1 LASGIDF
8 SSLFFALVVLVFSL
22 SVHEAAHAW
31 TASRLG
37 DNTARDLGRI
47 SLNPLVHIDPIGTIL
62 LPVLAFI
69 SKVPILGWAKPVPV
83 RTRGLLHPRRDL
95 ILIAAAGPASNL
107 VLVLIAAAALHL
119 VPHADRSSVDALGGL
134 DVVSP
139 IGFLL
144 QQTASLNLLLAI
156 FNMVPIPPLDGG
168 NVLANLLPTTL
179 SYRFEQL
186 RPYGVFVLYGLLF
199 TGLLSKLIM
208 PPYVFLVT
216 LLQL

>member
-1 LASGIDF
+1 M
-8 SSLFFALVVLVFSL
+8 FFALVVLVFSL

-37 DNTARDLGRI
+37 DNTARDLGRV

-69 SKVPILGWAKPVPV
+69 SHIPVLGWAKPVPV
-83 RTRGLLHPRRDL
+83 RTRGLRHPRRDL

-107 VLVLIAAAALHL
+107 VLVIIAAVLLQL

-134 DVVSP
+134 DVASP
-139 IGFLL
+139 IGLLL
-144 QQTASLNLLLAI
+144 QEAASLNLILAI
-156 FNMVPIPPLDGG
+156 FNLVPIPPLDGG

-179 SYRFEQL
+179 AYRFEQL

-208 PPYVFLVT
+208 PPYFFLAA
-216 LLQL
+216 LLKL